1 MARNISLFG
10 LSFTKKLFCEGRDG
24 YIIKGD
30 LKLGNKKIADC
41 FDDGH
46 GGQMEFDVCVPMD
59 VWNQIVSDVSS
70 AYIRI
75 GIATDEK
82 PLLEPMAIL
91 VEDLINLE
99 LDRKTFMKSAKKK
112 GIDNPILNVFVRRG
126 NAFERYGI
134 TCSEIVSAWSNRPM
148 TREELQKYNDGF
160 IVTKVLGSFAFD
172 HIYVNAA

>member
-10 LSFTKKLFCEGRDG
+10 LNFTKKLFCEGRDG

-46 GGQMEFDVCVPMD
+46 GGQMDIDVCVPAD
-59 VWNQIVSDVSS
+59 IWQRIVADVSS
-70 AYIRI
+70 AYIRV
-75 GIATDEK
+75 GVATKEK
-82 PLLEPMAIL
+82 PLIEPISLL

-99 LDRKTFMKSAKKK
+99 LAKKEFSK
-112 GIDNPILNVFVRRG
+112 IAKKNGVMNPIMNVFVRRG
-126 NAFERYGI
+126 NAFERYGLSF
-134 TCSEIVSAWSNRPM
+134 SEIVSSWSHRPL
-148 TREELQKYNDGF
+148 TKEELQKVNDGF
-160 IVTKVLGSFAFD
+160 VVTKVLGSYAFD

>member
-10 LSFTKKLFCEGRDG
+10 LNFTKKLFCEGRDG

-46 GGQMEFDVCVPMD
+46 GGQMDIDVCVPVD
-59 VWNQIVSDVSS
+59 IWQRIVADVSS
-70 AYIRI
+70 AYIRV
-75 GIATDEK
+75 GVATKEK
-82 PLLEPMAIL
+82 PLIEPISLL

-99 LDRKTFMKSAKKK
+99 LAKKEFSK
-112 GIDNPILNVFVRRG
+112 IARKNGVANPIMNVFVRRG
-126 NAFERYGI
+126 AHWA
-134 TCSEIVSAWSNRPM
+134 EIVSSWSRRPL
-148 TREELQKYNDGF
+148 TIDELQKVNDGF
-160 IVTKVLGSFAFD
+160 MVTKVLGAYAFD